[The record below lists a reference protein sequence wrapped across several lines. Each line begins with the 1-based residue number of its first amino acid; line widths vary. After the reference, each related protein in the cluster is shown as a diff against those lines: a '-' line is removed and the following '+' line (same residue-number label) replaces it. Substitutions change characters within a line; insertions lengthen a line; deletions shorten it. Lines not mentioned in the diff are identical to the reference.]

1 MRERNPFFPSPQ
13 PYCPSTLITV
23 LVLVCVIFVGALEVP
38 S

>member
-1 MRERNPFFPSPQ
+1 MHPFFPSPH
-13 PYCPSTLITV
+13 PYSPSTLIAV